1 MSPPVVM
8 LVRNNM
14 FTRTIAVNQGLGFG
28 GCDCCDTV
36 TTLKVVHL
44 KYWIDMGWLR
54 LVGSLKL

>member
-1 MSPPVVM
+1 M

-14 FTRTIAVNQGLGFG
+14 FTRTIAVNQGLGFV

-36 TTLKVVHL
+36 TTLEVVLHQH
-44 KYWIDMGWLR
+44 WIDMGWLR